1 MPQFTTLSL
10 TLLWVIA
17 AGQFT
22 YGQQKADSLNKL
34 LQSDIADTLKAR
46 VYLELGE
53 VYKNDSVKINHYLN
67 KALKLSQ
74 QINYQRGIIDFHND
88 RGLFFR
94 RRDNYPKAIED
105 YKKALAL
112 SQKIKDQKR
121 IINAYNNLGVAYD
134 YSNNF
139 PVAIEHYQKA
149 LKLSQQIDFK
159 DGIIRAYDNLGIV
172 YEIMGESKKALAY
185 YKKAL
190 NVEHPN
196 RKATSLAPTY
206 HNIANIYDILGDN
219 LKAIE
224 YYQKAIK
231 IEKKHQLWS
240 MLSRTTSNLG
250 GMYRQLGN
258 YIKAL
263 EHYQQAIK
271 LDQQVKNKRSLAINY
286 DNIGIVYEHDLQDYS
301 MALSYYKKAFSLQ
314 KSIGNQ
320 RGMAH
325 ALSNI
330 ANVQL
335 ALKNYKS
342 ALTYHK
348 QALEV
353 YTKVKEKGGV
363 ASALNNMGKIY
374 QAQKEYP
381 KALEYFYQS
390 LELKKETNDK
400 LQLANTYNNLGET
413 YLLLEQY
420 KKSLEFLNTGKALAQ
435 KTGYKQGLKQ
445 VTQLLA
451 QAQAALGN
459 YRVAYENQVRFTQL
473 SDSLLNAGNI
483 KKVTRL
489 ETSYIY
495 EKKQDSLQLV
505 QNKEKAMLA
514 ADIRQRKTS
523 QRALGL
529 GLGLSALLIV
539 TLALFYFSK
548 RRSNRLLAL
557 TNDQLLDL
565 STFKQQMMGMIV
577 HDLKNP
583 LNAIIGLSEKQQDP
597 QFFTAINHSGKRMQT
612 LIMNILDVQKL
623 EESMLPLR
631 KHQVVLNELLQ
642 DAIQQVQFLT
652 QEKKQAIS
660 AQAPDNLLVK
670 VDRELVTRVILNL
683 LTNASKFAPQN
694 STIQVQLEA
703 KGQNFCKVMVK
714 DTGVGIAPEHL
725 DGVFDKFYQVGSQN
739 TGRLRSTGLGLT
751 FCKLAIEAHEGQ
763 IGVQATLGE
772 GSTFWF
778 TLPLIKREAT
788 QETSSITTSQH
799 QPSLEV
805 LSFTQAELN
814 VLRPV
819 AQKISTFDIFETS
832 NIINTIKPL
841 NLDTSQ
847 SLQMWKKEIE
857 DTLYTYNE
865 VRFKELVDLVLQ

>member
-1 MPQFTTLSL
+1 MPQLTKLSL

-17 AGQFT
+17 LIQFAH
-22 YGQQKADSLNKL
+22 GQQKVDSLNKL
-34 LQSDIADTLKAR
+34 LQSDIADTLKAK
-46 VYLELGE
+46 VYLDLGDAHR
-53 VYKNDSVKINHYLN
+53 NDSVIFHDYLY

-74 QINYQRGIIDFHND
+74 RIGYQRGIIDFHND

-94 RRDNYPKAIED
+94 RRDNYKLAIEN

-112 SQKIKDQKR
+112 SQQIKDQKR
-121 IINAYNNLGVAYD
+121 VINAYNNLGVAYD
-134 YSNNF
+134 YSNDF

-196 RKATSLAPTY
+196 RKATSLAPNY
-206 HNIANIYDILGDN
+206 HNIGNIYDILGDN

-250 GMYRQLGN
+250 GIYRQLGN

-286 DNIGIVYEHDLQDYS
+286 GSIGIVYEHDLQDYS
-301 MALSYYKKAFSLQ
+301 EALSYYKKAFSLQ

-325 ALSNI
+325 VLSNI

-342 ALTYHK
+342 ALIYHE
-348 QALEV
+348 QALEIH
-353 YTKVKEKGGV
+353 TKVKEKGGV
-363 ASALNNMGKIY
+363 ASALNNIGKIH
-374 QAQKEYP
+374 QAQKDYS
-381 KALEYFYQS
+381 KALKYLQQS
-390 LELKKETNDK
+390 LELKKEVGDK
-400 LQLANTYNNLGET
+400 LQLANTYNNIGET
-413 YLLLEQY
+413 YFLLKQY
-420 KKSLEFLNTGKALAQ
+420 DQALDFLNTGNALAQ
-435 KTGYKQGLKQ
+435 KKGYKQGLKHA
-445 VTQLLA
+445 TLLLA
-451 QAQAALGN
+451 QTHAALGN
-459 YRVAYENQVRFTQL
+459 YKVAYENQIRFTQL

-483 KKVTRL
+483 KKVARL
-489 ETSYIY
+489 ETSFIY
-495 EKKQDSLQLV
+495 EKKQDSLQIV
-505 QNKEKAMLA
+505 QSKEKAILA
-514 ADIRQRKTS
+514 ADIRQQKTA

-539 TLALFYFSK
+539 TLALFYVSK
-548 RRSNRLLAL
+548 RRSNRLLSL

-583 LNAIIGLSEKQQDP
+583 LNSIIGLSEKQQNP

-623 EESMLPLR
+623 EESTLPLR
-631 KHQVVLNELLQ
+631 KSEVSLDELLQ
-642 DAIQQVQFLT
+642 DALQQVEFIA
-652 QEKKQAIS
+652 QEKKQAITV
-660 AQAPDNLLVK
+660 QTIEQLLIRA
-670 VDRELVTRVILNL
+670 DRELITRVLLNL
-683 LTNASKFAPQN
+683 LTNASKFTPQN
-694 STIQVQLEA
+694 STIQVQIEVL
-703 KGQNFCKVMVK
+703 GNDFCKVMVQ
-714 DTGVGIAPEHL
+714 DSGVGIATEHL
-725 DGVFDKFYQVGSQN
+725 EGIFDKFYQVETKNS
-739 TGRLRSTGLGLT
+739 GRLRSTGLGLT
-751 FCKLAIEAHEGQ
+751 FCKLAIEAHHGQ
-763 IGVQATLGE
+763 IGVHSTLGK

-778 TLPLIKREAT
+778 TLPLIGSQDVSEPFT
-788 QETSSITTSQH
+788 VTTSQ
-799 QPSLEV
+799 QPLTMEV
-805 LSFTQAELN
+805 LNFTQEELN
-814 VLRPV
+814 TLRPV
-819 AQKISTFDIFETS
+819 AQQINAFDIFETS
-832 NIINTIKPL
+832 NIANALKALPDETNQNTL
-841 NLDTSQ
+841 L
-847 SLQMWKKEIE
+847 WKKEIE

-865 VRFKELVDLVLQ
+865 DRFRELIDLVL